1 MTYFMLF
8 GSNFI
13 INCTE
18 KKNQFTIYPFI
29 HTMAYYYNEEDV
41 FRSITVPERAPIEEI
56 VG

>member
-1 MTYFMLF
+1 MLF
-8 GSNFI
+8 GSNFL

-41 FRSITVPERAPIEEI
+41 FRSITVPETAPIEEI